1 MPGKDQK
8 PKPKNGGRKS
18 TPNGDKKSRDPNS
31 KGPSVKKPKIIES
44 IKLHF
49 VQQYFRASD
58 MMIYQFENPEA
69 AVDNGIPLTFFDE
82 GEEGENKP
90 DEEVEEE
97 IQEAKEEEPEDKQ
110 EEEEMMEEVHE
121 EREPEVHEEREPEE
135 AEEKESTHNY
145 EPYDPNDVMEIE
157 VKVSTKVKG
166 LKKMILDKI
175 DLNKKANI
183 ILLKKAEIVSKPIES
198 APMSATWVEM
208 TDADMDQPVKI
219 FMNQCIAFKAY
230 MDITVCVE
238 GRGQSYHQQ
247 MKVDPLDQLER
258 TMKSKTHFW
267 KTFMMRGN
275 HKCMVVVNHKGVK
288 DQEPEFVHPDSL
300 SHTFKDIGVADKCQ
314 ITLVELRGGAAGGD
328 MESDDGEGGEE
339 DQSDQFNEEAE
350 EE

>member
-8 PKPKNGGRKS
+8 PKPKNGGRKA

-49 VQQYFRASD
+49 VQQYFRAGE
-58 MMIYQFENPEA
+58 MVYQFENPEA
-69 AVDNGIPLTFFDE
+69 IDISIPLTFFDE
-82 GEEGENKP
+82 GEDEENKP
-90 DEEVEEE
+90 NEEE
-97 IQEAKEEEPEDKQ
+97 EDEILEDKGDEPEDKQ
-110 EEEEMMEEVHE
+110 EDKPEEEVMDNEM
-121 EREPEVHEEREPEE
+121 REPEEHEEYIPEE
-135 AEEKESTHNY
+135 AEEKESSHSF

-175 DLNKKANI
+175 DLYKKANI

-208 TDADMDQPVKI
+208 SEVDMDQPVKI

-238 GRGQSYHQQ
+238 GRGQSYHQ
-247 MKVDPLDQLER
+247 
-258 TMKSKTHFW
+258 
-267 KTFMMRGN
+267 
-275 HKCMVVVNHKGVK
+275 
-288 DQEPEFVHPDSL
+288 
-300 SHTFKDIGVADKCQ
+300 
-314 ITLVELRGGAAGGD
+314 
-328 MESDDGEGGEE
+328 
-339 DQSDQFNEEAE
+339 
-350 EE
+350 

>member
-8 PKPKNGGRKS
+8 PKPKNGGRKA
-18 TPNGDKKSRDPNS
+18 TPNGDKKCRDPNS

-58 MMIYQFENPEA
+58 MNYQYENPEV
-69 AVDNGIPLTFFDE
+69 VDNGIPLTFFDE
-82 GEEGENKP
+82 GEEAEIKP
-90 DEEVEEE
+90 DEEAEEE
-97 IQEAKEEEPEDKQ
+97 IQEAKEEEPEVKQ
-110 EEEEMMEEVHE
+110 DEEEMEIVEERAPEEHE
-121 EREPEVHEEREPEE
+121 EYIPEE
-135 AEEKESTHNY
+135 AEEKESSHTF

-175 DLNKKANI
+175 DLYKKANI

-208 TDADMDQPVKI
+208 TEADLDQPVKI

-238 GRGQSYHQQ
+238 GRGQSYHQ
-247 MKVDPLDQLER
+247 
-258 TMKSKTHFW
+258 
-267 KTFMMRGN
+267 
-275 HKCMVVVNHKGVK
+275 
-288 DQEPEFVHPDSL
+288 
-300 SHTFKDIGVADKCQ
+300 
-314 ITLVELRGGAAGGD
+314 
-328 MESDDGEGGEE
+328 
-339 DQSDQFNEEAE
+339 
-350 EE
+350 